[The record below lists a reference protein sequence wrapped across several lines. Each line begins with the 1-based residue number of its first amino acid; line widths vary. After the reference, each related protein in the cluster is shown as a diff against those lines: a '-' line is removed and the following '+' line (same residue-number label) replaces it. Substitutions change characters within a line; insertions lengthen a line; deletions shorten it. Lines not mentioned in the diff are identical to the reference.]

1 MEYEL
6 CIREAEVQDATDLIA
21 FLNLVSKETDFT
33 SLDEEGIMMS
43 ESEMVLFIEKQAS
56 SENQITL
63 LALLNDTIAGILNI
77 TADPRLRVRHI
88 GDIFLVVQKKILESR
103 LSRYSFRGR
112 Y

>member
-6 CIREAEVQDATDLIA
+6 CIREAEVQDATNLID

-63 LALLNDTIAGILNI
+63 LALLNDTIAGVLNI
-77 TADPRLRVRHI
+77 TVDPRLRVRHI
-88 GDIFLVVQKKILESR
+88 GDIFLVVQSR
-103 LSRYSFRGR
+103 I
-112 Y
+112 